1 MQRLVDRLSL
11 MRDGIGLLWWTDS
24 SSGARLRAWL
34 EVCYA
39 AQGHAP
45 KGARRLAVLRLLGAL
60 GLATLF
66 TPWLVLGLALG
77 SRVLASDAAI
87 APWADKTMLLLAWGL
102 AGVYGRGI
110 LQLGRQDAWFQSVY
124 RLISQDLQ
132 GVPQGRAAAWV
143 TPTAAGGAV
152 LRRWQAA
159 RRWAWLTQAVLL
171 ALVAVLAHLPLGLPT
186 EVPWIV
192 GAALWLM
199 VWMPQH
205 YDGLAAVAFGRM
217 MDLSDRASEGRSAGE
232 IGLNPDTRYDE

>member
-1 MQRLVDRLSL
+1 MQRFVGRLSL
-11 MRDGIGLLWWTDS
+11 MRDAIGLLWWTDS
-24 SSGARLRAWL
+24 PSGARLRAWL
-34 EVCYA
+34 EACYA

-45 KGARRLAVLRLLGAL
+45 KGARRLAVLRLFGAL

-66 TPWLVLGLALG
+66 TPWLVLGLAWG
-77 SRVLASDAAI
+77 SRVLAGDAAI
-87 APWADKTMLLLAWGL
+87 APWAGKTMLLLAWGL

-110 LQLGRQDAWFQSVY
+110 LQLGRQNAWFQSVY
-124 RLISQDLQ
+124 RLIGQDLQ

-143 TPTAAGGAV
+143 EPTAADGAV
-152 LRRWQAA
+152 WRRWQAA

-171 ALVAVLAHLPLGLPT
+171 ALVALLAHQPLGLPT

-205 YDGLAAVAFGRM
+205 YDGLVAAAFGM
-217 MDLSDRASEGRSAGE
+217 TLDLSDRASEPWTVDGCSR
-232 IGLNPDTRYDE
+232 R

>member
-1 MQRLVDRLSL
+1 MKPVFL
-11 MRDGIGLLWWTDS
+11 MRDAVASLFWTDS
-24 SSGARLRAWL
+24 PSGARLRAWL
-34 EVCYA
+34 EARYA

-66 TPWLVLGLALG
+66 VPWPVLGLAVW
-77 SRVLASDAAI
+77 SQVLASDAAI
-87 APWADKTMLLLAWGL
+87 APWAGTAALLSAWGL

-110 LQLGRQDAWFQSVY
+110 LHLGRQAAWFQSVY
-124 RLISQDLQ
+124 RLIGQDLQ
-132 GVPQGRAAAWV
+132 GVPQGHAAEFA

-152 LRRWQAA
+152 LRCWQAA

-171 ALVAVLAHLPLGLPT
+171 ALVAVLAYLPMGSPSAG
-186 EVPWIV
+186 PWIV

-205 YDGLAAVAFGRM
+205 YDGLVAQVVGGMLDRPEVNAEPGRI
-217 MDLSDRASEGRSAGE
+217 DSGSRA
-232 IGLNPDTRYDE
+232 

>member
-1 MQRLVDRLSL
+1 MQSVVDLLSL
-11 MRDGIGLLWWTDS
+11 MRDGIGLLLWTDS
-24 SSGARLRAWL
+24 LAGARLRAWL
-34 EVCYA
+34 EARYA

-66 TPWLVLGLALG
+66 TPWLVLGLALW

-87 APWADKTMLLLAWGL
+87 APWAGTAVLLLAWVL

-110 LQLGRQDAWFQSVY
+110 LQLGRQDAWFKSVY
-124 RLISQDLQ
+124 RLIGQDLQ
-132 GVPQGRAAAWV
+132 GMPQGHAAEFV
-143 TPTAAGGAV
+143 TPTASGDAV

-171 ALVAVLAHLPLGLPT
+171 ALVAVLAYRPLGLPCAG
-186 EVPWIV
+186 PWIV

-205 YDGLAAVAFGRM
+205 YDGLVAAAFGM
-217 MDLSDRASEGRSAGE
+217 MLDRSEGASDPWTIDSCSR
-232 IGLNPDTRYDE
+232 R

>member
-11 MRDGIGLLWWTDS
+11 IRDGIGLLWWTDS

-132 GVPQGRAAAWV
+132 GVPRGRAAAWV

-159 RRWAWLTQAVLL
+159 RRWAWLTQAVFL
-171 ALVAVLAHLPLGLPT
+171 ALVALLAHRPLGLSCAG
-186 EVPWIV
+186 PWIV

-205 YDGLAAVAFGRM
+205 YDGLVAAAFGM
-217 MDLSDRASEGRSAGE
+217 TLDLSDRASE
-232 IGLNPDTRYDE
+232 P